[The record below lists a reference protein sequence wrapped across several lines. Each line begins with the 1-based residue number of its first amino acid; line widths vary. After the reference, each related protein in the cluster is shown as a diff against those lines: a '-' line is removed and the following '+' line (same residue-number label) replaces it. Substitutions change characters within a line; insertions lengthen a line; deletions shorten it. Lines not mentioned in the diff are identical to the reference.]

1 MRIDN
6 FKSNLGFLLGLSS
19 CGRNLLTF
27 PTARL
32 SNLTAKNVYDSE
44 CYDGRQ
50 LIPAVDK
57 PGGKKIDQEIVQYHI
72 SIQTPYSL

>member
-27 PTARL
+27 LTARL
-32 SNLTAKNVYDSE
+32 SNLTAKNSAANVMMADS
-44 CYDGRQ
+44 
-50 LIPAVDK
+50 
-57 PGGKKIDQEIVQYHI
+57 
-72 SIQTPYSL
+72 